1 VSRSSNHAARRLPQ
15 TISEPEFHRL
25 VEQTGNSASGRRNRA
40 MLWVMYGCGLRVG
53 EVVALSPRDL
63 NRGAKGGPVLRVRQ
77 GKGKKDRANLP
88 IPRGAWDAME
98 SWAAVRPESNYF
110 FSTLPGER
118 LSDRYVRA
126 MVARY
131 AERAEVLKL
140 ADDNRQVPINRTF

>member
-1 VSRSSNHAARRLPQ
+1 
-15 TISEPEFHRL
+15 
-25 VEQTGNSASGRRNRA
+25 

>member
-1 VSRSSNHAARRLPQ
+1 MREEWFRFSTKAVSYRSVPRPSNHAARRLPQ

-25 VEQTGNSASGRRNRA
+25 VEQTGNAPSGRRNRA
-40 MLWVMYGCGLRVG
+40 MLWVMYGCGLRVS

-88 IPRGAWDAME
+88 IPRAAWDAME
-98 SWAAVRPESNYF
+98 SWAAVRPASNYF
-110 FSTLPGER
+110 FSTLQGKR

-126 MVARY
+126 MVGALR
-131 AERAEVLKL
+131 RAG
-140 ADDNRQVPINRTF
+140 